1 MVCESCKHTIGL
13 ISALDILVDTFGRP
27 VYELSNYIVLSRLL
41 HYIPQ
46 LSPLHPARVVT
57 TFLGISIIV
66 ELLTS
71 NGAAEAVN
79 STSTPAEIS
88 IGKGLLK
95 AALILQLFVL
105 LAFVSV
111 AGRFH
116 YNCMKA
122 GHLDKLQETRAKI
135 LGVLITLY
143 ISSALIGTRTI
154 YRTIEYFATADIKSP
169 KPGETFDPLSISPV
183 IRYEWFFYVFEVTLM
198 LTNTFM
204 FNLRHPRKYL
214 PRLNTTYLGED
225 GVEKEGRKFKDHRG
239 IATKLFDPFDIIGLL
254 KGNDK
259 KDRWWENGMD
269 GEVTDVKVVGGK

>member
-1 MVCESCKHTIGL
+1 MAFATTINL
-13 ISALDILVDTFGRP
+13 VSALLDIFVDTYGSP

-66 ELLTS
+66 EVLTS
-71 NGAAEAVN
+71 NGAAKAVN
-79 STSTPAEIS
+79 SASTAAEVAA
-88 IGKGLLK
+88 GKGLLK

-105 LAFVSV
+105 LAFVAV

-116 YNCMKA
+116 FNCGKA
-122 GHLDKLQETRAKI
+122 GYLDKSQETRSRI
-135 LGVLITLY
+135 LGVLVTLY

-154 YRTIEYFATADIKSP
+154 YRTIEYFAAADIKSP

-183 IRYEWFFYVFEVTLM
+183 IRYEWFFYFFEVTLM
-198 LTNTFM
+198 LTNTLM
-204 FNLRHPRKYL
+204 LNLRHPRNYL
-214 PRLNTTYLGED
+214 PKLNTTYLGED

-239 IATKLFDPFDIIGLL
+239 MAAKLFDPFDIIGLV

-259 KDRWWENGMD
+259 KDRWWENGKD
-269 GEVTDVKVVGGK
+269 GGVTDVQVVGGK